1 MFTFIFT
8 FTRWHNPLD
17 WGLVSSVA
25 TCLVPWSVIQQ
36 QCNMCMRPEFMT
48 LTSCD
53 SVLLHVWHGLEQS
66 LIDDSIDQWRMRLCS
81 CQWWTFW
88 TYFVTMNLFSLYL
101 MNFMFHTMLDAE
113 CIILRVHY
121 TSMKC
126 DVSFSLCSV
135 STLFRWSGHLCHIMC
150 KTVLPAYNGAKIIK
164 INQDFPE
171 LWSQIYCLIFWF
183 TVYVWV
189 YAWVCACVSGW
200 RQYCQEVSWNSG
212 ASNSLGRKHA
222 TLGCQSALRWHW
234 QVCPSVCPSVRPSVC
249 PSGCFSL
256 CLSVCLS
263 VFVCIVVCLCSFSL
277 ITLL

>member
-150 KTVLPAYNGAKIIK
+150 KTVLPAYNSAKYIK
-164 INQDFPE
+164 IRSRSSRVMITNVLPPFYG
-171 LWSQIYCLIFWF
+171 SQCTLHYVLHYVGHNNKLIIINKALLLLIARTVTRIVLVQYRQGVLAHSQCCL
-183 TVYVWV
+183 
-189 YAWVCACVSGW
+189 
-200 RQYCQEVSWNSG
+200 
-212 ASNSLGRKHA
+212 
-222 TLGCQSALRWHW
+222 
-234 QVCPSVCPSVRPSVC
+234 
-249 PSGCFSL
+249 
-256 CLSVCLS
+256 
-263 VFVCIVVCLCSFSL
+263 
-277 ITLL
+277 